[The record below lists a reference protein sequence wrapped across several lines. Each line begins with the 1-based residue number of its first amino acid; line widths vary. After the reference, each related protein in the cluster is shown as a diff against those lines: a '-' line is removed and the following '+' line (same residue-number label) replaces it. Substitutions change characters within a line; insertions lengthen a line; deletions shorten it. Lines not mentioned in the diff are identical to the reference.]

1 MAGVLSSGVEYSSI
15 DARPLVRVYSRRQ
28 LRRMMS
34 EAGFTGVEIR
44 VRHFRDTDTIPTRA
58 LAKLVPPLADPGRL
72 DRLGRLA
79 GWYVIAVGT
88 R

>member
-34 EAGFTGVEIR
+34 DAGFADVEIR
-44 VRHFRDTDTIPTRA
+44 VRHFRSTDTIPTRA
-58 LAKLVPPLADPGRL
+58 LAKVAPPLGDPKRL